1 MTRARVIARAAGE
14 RGSTLIEVM
23 VALVVFLIGSLAV
36 AAFLVVSVRAQGG
49 AGRRGQADQLLRAKV
64 EELQM
69 TAYAGIVGGLDTV
82 SLGGQVFERAWEV
95 TEDEPIP
102 RVKTI
107 LLEASWEERG
117 RDFTVHATTMRSA
130 E

>member
-1 MTRARVIARAAGE
+1 MRRAWVSSPTRE

-23 VALVVFLIGSLAV
+23 VALVIFLIGSLAV
-36 AAFLVVSVRAQGG
+36 AAFLLVSVRAQAG

-64 EELQM
+64 EELQT
-69 TAYAGIVGGLDTV
+69 TAFAQVVDGFDAE
-82 SLGGQVFERAWEV
+82 SLGGEVFERAWEV
-95 TEDEPIP
+95 TEDEPVP

-117 RDFTVHATTMRSA
+117 RDFTVHATTLRSA

>member
-1 MTRARVIARAAGE
+1 MTRAWVSSPTRE

-23 VALVVFLIGSLAV
+23 VALVIFLIGSLAV
-36 AAFLVVSVRAQGG
+36 AAFLLVSVRAQAG

-64 EELQM
+64 EELQT
-69 TAYAGIVGGLDTV
+69 TAFAQVVDGFDAE
-82 SLGGQVFERAWEV
+82 SLGGEVFERAWEV
-95 TEDEPIP
+95 TEDEPVP

-117 RDFTVHATTMRSA
+117 RDFTVHATTLRSA

>member
-1 MTRARVIARAAGE
+1 MSLPRIALRPAGE
-14 RGSTLIEVM
+14 GGSTLIEVM
-23 VALVVFLIGSLAV
+23 IALVIFLIGSLAV
-36 AAFLVVSVRAQGG
+36 AAFLLVSVRAQAG

-64 EELQM
+64 EELQSA
-69 TAYAGIVGGLDTV
+69 AYAEVVDGSDAE
-82 SLGGQVFERAWEV
+82 SLAGEVFERTWEV

-102 RVKTI
+102 RVKMI

-117 RDFTVHATTMRSA
+117 RDFSVHATTLRSA

>member
-1 MTRARVIARAAGE
+1 MSLRRFGLHAAGE
-14 RGSTLIEVM
+14 SGSTLIEVM

-36 AAFLVVSVRAQGG
+36 AAFLLVSVRAQSG

-64 EELQM
+64 EELQS
-69 TAYAGIVGGLDTV
+69 TAYAELVDGSDAE
-82 SLGGQVFERAWEV
+82 SLGGEVFELTWEI
-95 TEDEPIP
+95 TEDDPIP

-107 LLEASWEERG
+107 VLETSWEERG
-117 RDFTVHATTMRSA
+117 RDFSVHAMTLRSA

>member
-1 MTRARVIARAAGE
+1 MSLPRVARPTGE
-14 RGSTLIEVM
+14 GGSTLIEVM

-36 AAFLVVSVRAQGG
+36 AAFLLVSVRAQAG

-64 EELQM
+64 EELRS
-69 TAYAGIVGGLDTV
+69 TAYGEVVDGSDAE
-82 SLGGQVFERAWEV
+82 SLGGEVFVRTWEI
-95 TEDEPIP
+95 TEDEPVP

-117 RDFTVHATTMRSA
+117 RAFSVHATTLRGA

>member
-1 MTRARVIARAAGE
+1 MTAIAVAGPPRE
-14 RGSTLIEVM
+14 RGATLIEVM

-36 AAFLVVSVRAQGG
+36 AAFLLVSVRAQAG
-49 AGRRGQADQLLRAKV
+49 AGHRGQADQLLRAKV
-64 EELQM
+64 EELQT
-69 TAYAGIVGGLDTV
+69 TAFAQVVDGFDAE
-82 SLGGQVFERAWEV
+82 SLGGEVFERAWEV
-95 TEDEPIP
+95 TEDEPVP

-117 RDFTVHATTMRSA
+117 RDFTVHATTLRSA

>member
-1 MTRARVIARAAGE
+1 MRLPPTGRRPAGE

-23 VALVVFLIGSLAV
+23 VALVIFLIGSLAV
-36 AAFLVVSVRAQGG
+36 AAFLLVTVRAQSG
-49 AGRRGQADQLLRAKV
+49 AGRRGQADQLLRAKM
-64 EELQM
+64 EDLQA
-69 TAYAGIVGGLDTV
+69 TAYTEVVDGSDAESIGGA
-82 SLGGQVFERAWEV
+82 VFDRAWEV
-95 TEDEPIP
+95 TEDEPVP

-117 RDFTVHATTMRSA
+117 RDFSVHATTLRSA

>member
-1 MTRARVIARAAGE
+1 MNPRVIPRPGGE

-36 AAFLVVSVRAQGG
+36 AAFLIVSVRAQSG

-64 EELQM
+64 EELQ
-69 TAYAGIVGGLDTV
+69 TSAYAEVVDGSDAR
-82 SLGGQVFERAWEV
+82 SLGGQVFERTWEV
-95 TEDEPIP
+95 AEDQPIP

-107 LLEASWEERG
+107 LLEASWQERG
-117 RDFTVHATTMRSA
+117 RDFAVHATTLRSA

>member
-1 MTRARVIARAAGE
+1 MRRAWVSSPTRE

-23 VALVVFLIGSLAV
+23 VALVIFLIGSLAV
-36 AAFLVVSVRAQGG
+36 AALLLVSVRAQAG

-64 EELQM
+64 EELQT
-69 TAYAGIVGGLDTV
+69 TAFAQVVDGFDAE
-82 SLGGQVFERAWEV
+82 SLGGEVFERAWEV
-95 TEDEPIP
+95 TEDEPVP

-117 RDFTVHATTMRSA
+117 RDFTVHATTLRSA

>member
-1 MTRARVIARAAGE
+1 MGTGPAGE
-14 RGSTLIEVM
+14 QGSTLIEVM
-23 VALVVFLIGSLAV
+23 VALVVFLVGSLAV
-36 AAFLVVSVRAQGG
+36 AAFLLVSVRAQTG

-64 EELQM
+64 EELQA
-69 TAYAGIVGGLDTV
+69 TAYTEVVDGFDAE
-82 SLGGQVFERAWEV
+82 SLGAEIFERTWEV
-95 TEDEPIP
+95 TEDQPVP

-117 RDFTVHATTMRSA
+117 RDITIHATTLRSA

>member
-1 MTRARVIARAAGE
+1 MSRPRIALPPAGE
-14 RGSTLIEVM
+14 GGSTLIEVM

-36 AAFLVVSVRAQGG
+36 AAFLLVSVRAQAG

-64 EELQM
+64 EELQL
-69 TAYAGIVGGLDTV
+69 TAYAEVAGGSDAE
-82 SLGGQVFERAWEV
+82 SLAGEVFERTWEV
-95 TEDEPIP
+95 TEDEPIS

-107 LLEASWEERG
+107 LLEATWQERG
-117 RDFTVHATTMRSA
+117 HDFSIHATTLRSA

>member
-1 MTRARVIARAAGE
+1 MTRTWVSSPTRE

-23 VALVVFLIGSLAV
+23 VALVIFLIGSLAV
-36 AAFLVVSVRAQGG
+36 AAFLLVSVRAQAG

-64 EELQM
+64 EELQT
-69 TAYAGIVGGLDTV
+69 TAFAQVVDGFDAE
-82 SLGGQVFERAWEV
+82 SLGGEVFERAWEV
-95 TEDEPIP
+95 TEDEPVP

-117 RDFTVHATTMRSA
+117 RDFTVHATTLRSA